1 MECANQFLLTDP
13 RDLLRR
19 VAISGSLDEAFRKE
33 FEELTRIQ
41 RHLAVQEDQLR
52 EQQLD
57 TARATRM
64 PAKADATVAAADVQ
78 LSAKGRAGLGA
89 LSVSLSR
96 VFAASQPLKADPAL
110 SDASSLTTFGGM
122 MRRYGSPTKIKEQAL
137 SQPPSSG
144 QSIAGGLTP
153 EKKFGTRKE
162 PRQDKETQHHH
173 SSGRTEQESN
183 QQSAHA
189 QMNTLQAQAGTPH
202 AAEQHELAPTTTPD
216 AERNPN
222 NYDGAASVH
231 DARPLQSNDI
241 NTKLDLENSIPT
253 ATTKPEQKGNF
264 DPPIKPIDEARH
276 ITAQSEHGLTD
287 GSADPKI

>member
-57 TARATRM
+57 NARATKI
-64 PAKADATVAAADVQ
+64 PTKADATAAAADVQQ

-89 LSVSLSR
+89 LSVSLSQ
-96 VFAASQPLKADPAL
+96 VFAASRPLKADPAL

-137 SQPPSSG
+137 SQTPSSG
-144 QSIAGGLTP
+144 QSIAGGLTL
-153 EKKFGTRKE
+153 EKKFGAGKE
-162 PRQDKETQHHH
+162 PRQDKEIQLQHHH
-173 SSGRTEQESN
+173 SSGRTEPESN
-183 QQSAHA
+183 QQPVHA

-202 AAEQHELAPTTTPD
+202 AA
-216 AERNPN
+216 
-222 NYDGAASVH
+222 
-231 DARPLQSNDI
+231 
-241 NTKLDLENSIPT
+241 
-253 ATTKPEQKGNF
+253 
-264 DPPIKPIDEARH
+264 
-276 ITAQSEHGLTD
+276 
-287 GSADPKI
+287 